1 MAAHNERRRNDAAT
15 APRAAASTGPLG
27 RREEQAREEQAPTMQ
42 FTPQQLAGAQRY
54 TQRTRVGNW
63 LEDMCLEEEKLSE
76 FSRSQENGSLI
87 MNDLYKKQAVYN
99 KRVALSKCADG
110 ALRFGDKV
118 MIGNPAA
125 GALLAVDLTESIF
138 ESDQGSRLVTASF
151 ANMPVARAVFVVLPT
166 DKSAAAPGDV
176 VHFGEPFHLQCHDV
190 LLRARLEHL
199 VEVALELER
208 RVDGFVVVLRLAPH
222 EGAREQLL
230 LIGHLRSLER
240 LLVRVELLHLSAHLR
255 LGKFPEEHSVRTLG
269 ELRRVLE
276 DGMVFD
282 HRGERLVQLE

>member
-1 MAAHNERRRNDAAT
+1 
-15 APRAAASTGPLG
+15 
-27 RREEQAREEQAPTMQ
+27 MQ

-151 ANMPVARAVFVVLPT
+151 ANMPVARAVFVVLGPG
-166 DKSAAAPGDV
+166 AADRAATNQVPRQHIELIDV
-176 VHFGEPFHLQCHDV
+176 
-190 LLRARLEHL
+190 
-199 VEVALELER
+199 ELTR
-208 RVDGFVVVLRLAPH
+208 TGNVTNYDGSSTGRGFVGSLYAASPAQYARGALPPGTYQKQAVFSNSTPSGRVTYFCTAPPD
-222 EGAREQLL
+222 ARTY
-230 LIGHLRSLER
+230 
-240 LLVRVELLHLSAHLR
+240 V
-255 LGKFPEEHSVRTLG
+255 
-269 ELRRVLE
+269 
-276 DGMVFD
+276 
-282 HRGERLVQLE
+282 